1 MINGVTLGPN
11 IQYLLVILH
20 GNLLH
25 RGCFSFIDFSTLC
38 PLPLIFSL
46 IGRKMRST
54 DSNLDASS
62 SCGIFAKG
70 ESFMTDK
77 YLNHELYVSCDK
89 RLLLISVV
97 HNFYQM
103 EGH

>member
-1 MINGVTLGPN
+1 
-11 IQYLLVILH
+11 
-20 GNLLH
+20 
-25 RGCFSFIDFSTLC
+25 
-38 PLPLIFSL
+38 
-46 IGRKMRST
+46 MRST

-89 RLLLISVV
+89 RLLVISVV